1 MVSSAKNQDLK
12 INAIAGYKSDI
23 IFLSDTRLN
32 GRDVTV
38 TEKLTLLYKMYHN
51 STKNSR
57 GTAILISNRLDHE
70 ILDMVKDND
79 ENILLI
85 KVRIN
90 GVELGIGSIY
100 GPNDN
105 ACDGFFSTIKDTV
118 RSWNGIPCILGGDWN
133 ATGSYEDLNFNPDVL
148 FMRSI
153 PSRYRSE
160 QVELLCEEL
169 DLADPF
175 RALHPDLRDFTYY
188 PSGTVRKNRSRI
200 DFFLVWTPLFGIIES
215 CTIAQGYCRRSFDHK
230 PIFLSL
236 KRRRGKGRIC
246 IYDSVINHPLA
257 NDTVRSSSYLTTI
270 NAGMVGAG
278 VATEQILTSE
288 KNKVTD
294 IRTKINLICCLQ
306 GDSAVR
312 ELTEEEVQELN
323 TLITSIPADWAQVA
337 PLDYLSTFVRQV
349 PADQYFENLVDNT
362 RLDMINLQM
371 HIKTVESAQRKAW
384 ARELAGLKRENYEVN
399 IDRIMLL
406 EENLNVASEK
416 YVADRLSNY
425 IKHDTLN
432 SEKMTPH
439 FLRIAEKN
447 VEVNMSVIRDEQGNA
462 FVRQQDRDEYI
473 TSFYEKLYKNPAGM
487 PNDFGN
493 CVEDFLGD
501 LVNHP
506 VIRGCKLTEDETMR
520 LERPVTVEELDE
532 SLRSCNTN

>member
-1 MVSSAKNQDLK
+1 VNPAAATWLGLGLTFAAQNCNSLNMISSAKNQDLK

-32 GRDVTV
+32 GRDATV

-70 ILDMVKDND
+70 IVETVKDND
-79 ENILLI
+79 ENLLLI
-85 KVRIN
+85 RVRIN
-90 GVELGIGSIY
+90 GIELGIGSIY

-118 RSWNGIPCILGGDWN
+118 RGWNGIPCILGGDWN
-133 ATGSYEDLNFNPDVL
+133 ATGSYEDLNFTPDVM

-169 DLADPF
+169 NLADPF
-175 RALHPDLRDFTYY
+175 RALHLDLRDFTYF

-200 DFFLVWTPLFGIIES
+200 DFFLVSTPLFGIIES

-236 KRRRGKGRIC
+236 KKRRGKGRIC

-257 NDTVRSSSYLTTI
+257 NDTVRSSFYLTTI
-270 NAGMVGAG
+270 NAGTVDVGA
-278 VATEQILTSE
+278 ATRLILESE
-288 KNKVTD
+288 KIKVIN
-294 IRTKINLICCLQ
+294 IREKINQICFLQ
-306 GDSAVR
+306 GNLAVR
-312 ELTEEEVQELN
+312 ELTEAEAQELD
-323 TLITSIPADWAQVA
+323 TLSTSIPADWVQVA

-349 PADQYFENLVDNT
+349 PADQFFESLVENT
-362 RLDMINLQM
+362 RIDMINLQM

-384 ARELAGLKRENYEVN
+384 ALELAGLKRDNYEVN
-399 IDRIMLL
+399 IDRITVL
-406 EENLNVASEK
+406 EGYLNEASEK

-425 IKHDTLN
+425 VKHDTLN

-447 VEVNMSVIRDEQGNA
+447 VEVNMGVIRDEQGNIFA
-462 FVRQQDRDEYI
+462 HQHDRDEYI
-473 TSFYEKLYKNPAGM
+473 TSFYEKLYKNPA
-487 PNDFGN
+487 
-493 CVEDFLGD
+493 
-501 LVNHP
+501 
-506 VIRGCKLTEDETMR
+506 
-520 LERPVTVEELDE
+520 
-532 SLRSCNTN
+532 